1 MNTILY
7 FTADWCNP
15 CKKVKP
21 IAEELIRDGANIKFI
36 DVDVEIEMVKSFNI
50 MSVPTFVVMRD
61 NTEIHRANGALTM
74 QELNDLVKYDTSNPG
89 ISINPEEKRE
99 NFIIYFTAEWCQ
111 PCNLTRPLVEALNL
125 ESENPKFFIVDTD
138 EATQMK
144 EDFALQAVPTF
155 VFIKNG
161 EEVRRERGLQNK
173 ETLREFLNYIE
184 H

>member
-1 MNTILY
+1 M
-7 FTADWCNP
+7 
-15 CKKVKP
+15 
-21 IAEELIRDGANIKFI
+21 
-36 DVDVEIEMVKSFNI
+36 
-50 MSVPTFVVMRD
+50 
-61 NTEIHRANGALTM
+61 
-74 QELNDLVKYDTSNPG
+74 
-89 ISINPEEKRE
+89 E
-99 NFIIYFTAEWCQ
+99 NFIIYFTASWCQ

-144 EDFALQAVPTF
+144 EDFALEGVPTF

-173 ETLREFLNYIE
+173 KTLREFLNYIE